1 MFVLVKVSFF
11 TTYLGVIK
19 ERNYAFHTA
28 QNLKFSIADFPVNV
42 TKFTVFCGFGN
53 IYSRNSQFPADLVTF
68 TEEIFNGKL
77 CFCALS
83 LFSHIVDVD

>member
-11 TTYLGVIK
+11 TTYLEVIK

-42 TKFTVFCGFGN
+42 TKFTVFCGFGH
-53 IYSRNSQFPADLVTF
+53 IY
-68 TEEIFNGKL
+68 
-77 CFCALS
+77 
-83 LFSHIVDVD
+83 